1 MNIRQM
7 AALNVAKFLAAV
19 LAIGIVVNVSM
30 FYFGIAT
37 VGIVFALAVL
47 AYMIKFMY
55 DIELSKLESKNAL
68 TKIKDSE

>member
-68 TKIKDSE
+68 AKIKEAE